1 MCLRWPVLQIPP
13 DITGRP
19 PFINRAHRKVANGWR
34 LHDIC
39 GFGLPFQPVIEPA
52 YHVVLDGPGGS
63 FGKVQLAYLVAFIS
77 SAMQPW
83 ANREPLVLARVL
95 AALVLPSDEARYGSL
110 IHEIEPA
117 PDGEAGHIHF
127 VKMQ

>member
-1 MCLRWPVLQIPP
+1 MCLRWPVLQVAP
-13 DITGRP
+13 DISGRSS
-19 PFINRAHRKVANGWR
+19 FIDSSHRKVANRRR
-34 LHDIC
+34 LNNIG
-39 GFGLPFQPVIEPA
+39 GFRFAFQPVIKPSD
-52 YHVVLDGPGGS
+52 HVVLDGPGGS

-95 AALVLPSDEARYGSL
+95 AALVLSSDEARYGSL